1 MSVIIKIQG
10 QMSVKVKA
18 TVEIR
23 VKKKK
28 HFNVLNCKN
37 KWFIK
42 YTGTVGKEFV

>member
-23 VKKKK
+23 VKKKT
-28 HFNVLNCKN
+28 NILMC
-37 KWFIK
+37 
-42 YTGTVGKEFV
+42 